1 MMNVRAF
8 RTCRIVLLASG
19 WALPQGY
26 LAVFLGALLKDFAQY
41 AMRAWH
47 IIENTKG
54 NLTLLCD
61 FFVFQKNTCFFIGC
75 VKCFLNTFAELCRRY
90 GFAD

>member
-1 MMNVRAF
+1 M
-8 RTCRIVLLASG
+8 
-19 WALPQGY
+19 
-26 LAVFLGALLKDFAQY
+26 GALLKDFAQY

-61 FFVFQKNTCFFIGC
+61 FFVFQKNTCFLIRR
-75 VKCFLNTFAELCRRY
+75 VKCILNTFAKPYRRY
-90 GFAD
+90 GEAEEIPLGEHADRTAILKEGIRKLRVGI